1 MPNNTIMKPIN
12 VTVAPTLRKSSD
24 ARMWND
30 IVLLLL
36 NLSFKFFISVE
47 NFALLFQN
55 YTSFE
60 TE

>member
-1 MPNNTIMKPIN
+1 MKPIN

-30 IVLLLL
+30 IMHLLL

-47 NFALLFQN
+47 DFILFLSSQGE
-55 YTSFE
+55 F
-60 TE
+60 

>member
-1 MPNNTIMKPIN
+1 
-12 VTVAPTLRKSSD
+12 
-24 ARMWND
+24 MWND

-55 YTSFE
+55 YTSFLE
-60 TE
+60 FLVNFLKKRRKG